1 MDERTLWLLQLLT
14 EPKMCCVKNGKR
26 RRWDEPRWFNYDNG
40 QWTVLYLYVQR
51 KKITIKHAIVGSCP
65 APESYAIVLSE
76 IAKFLFIS
84 PRPGDSKNIG
94 DHRNLCL
101 GEYYNRQSVSVSH
114 SSIDEESVTLAHS
127 SLTFN
132 SSKIHLPR
140 NQPSFVVCLCSPT
153 QCTLSVGGFKRLIR
167 KSYWLLALVVVCP
180 GQKLSN
186 SHERSL
192 YSLSI
197 PCFPCLIIYCV

>member
-1 MDERTLWLLQLLT
+1 M
-14 EPKMCCVKNGKR
+14 
-26 RRWDEPRWFNYDNG
+26 
-40 QWTVLYLYVQR
+40 LYFFVQR

-65 APESYAIVLSE
+65 APESYAIVMSE

-101 GEYYNRQSVSVSH
+101 GEYYNRQSVSVSVSVSH

-132 SSKIHLPR
+132 SSNIHLPR
-140 NQPSFVVCLCSPT
+140 NQPSFLVCLCSPT

-180 GQKLSN
+180 RQKLSN
-186 SHERSL
+186 SHARSL
-192 YSLSI
+192 YSLSMN
-197 PCFPCLIIYCV
+197 

>member
-1 MDERTLWLLQLLT
+1 M
-14 EPKMCCVKNGKR
+14 
-26 RRWDEPRWFNYDNG
+26 
-40 QWTVLYLYVQR
+40 LYFFVQR

-65 APESYAIVLSE
+65 APESYAIVMSE

-167 KSYWLLALVVVCP
+167 HSYWLLALVVVCP

-186 SHERSL
+186 S
-192 YSLSI
+192 
-197 PCFPCLIIYCV
+197 PCDILILFISMILIMMLVLTVRLIQTV